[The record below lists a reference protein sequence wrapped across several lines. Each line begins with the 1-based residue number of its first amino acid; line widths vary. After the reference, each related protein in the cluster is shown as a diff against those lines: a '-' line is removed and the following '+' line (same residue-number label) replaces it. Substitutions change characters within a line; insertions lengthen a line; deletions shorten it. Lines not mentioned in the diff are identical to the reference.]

1 MRTFNEPA
9 IQPTVTVVR
18 VLSSG
23 QPVVT
28 LSEYREVS
36 ERFAWENRS
45 EILQR
50 LFSLQQRTD
59 TNKRS
64 FIVIYEKNK
73 SIHEYPNVDEFF
85 HPPLEG

>member
-23 QPVVT
+23 EPVIT
-28 LSEYREVS
+28 LSEYREVAD
-36 ERFAWENRS
+36 RFAWENRS
-45 EILQR
+45 EILQK

-59 TNKRS
+59 SDKRS
-64 FIVIYEKNK
+64 FIVIYESSR
-73 SIHEYPNVDEFF
+73 SIREFLNVDEFF
-85 HPPLEG
+85 RPPLV